1 MEQDTNDNEA
11 IADRLAQENSTD
23 GKGEDVQVDER
34 NRNNNVVGIRDR
46 ANGTQDQR
54 KGQPRRPI

>member
-1 MEQDTNDNEA
+1 MEQDTNYDEA
-11 IADRLAQENSTD
+11 VADLLAKKNSTD
-23 GKGEDVQVDER
+23 GKREDVQVHER
-34 NRNNNVVGIRDR
+34 NRNNEMVGIGDR